1 MMLANKNLTL
11 TAVGLVAALSFA
23 SSNAQALSIDL
34 LPNSNF
40 FAGIGAWTTTYTGV
54 NAPGPTCCSGPFA
67 VTGLG
72 QVTGD
77 FDGYAGGGI
86 DFHESIVLGGGYSA
100 AELSF
105 TYQGDGFYS
114 GADRM
119 LSVVIR
125 DAANTIDQA
134 VLFTTAVPASD
145 FGTSH
150 SIALT
155 GLEVA
160 LNSLTAGAHVFN
172 FTAFIPDNYSGPGN
186 MQLSGISFTADALS
200 VPEPTSLALLAL
212 GLAGFGFGRAKR
224 GN

>member
-1 MMLANKNLTL
+1 MTIINKNLTL

-23 SSNAQALSIDL
+23 SSNVQALSIDL
-34 LPNSNF
+34 LPNSDF
-40 FAGIGAWTTTYTGV
+40 SAGLGAWTTTYTGA
-54 NAPGPTCCSGPFA
+54 NAPGPTCCAGPFH
-67 VTGLG
+67 VTGPG

-77 FDGYAGGGI
+77 FDGFAGGGI
-86 DFHESIVLGGGYSA
+86 DFHESIVLGGGGYSA

-105 TYQGDGFYS
+105 TYQGDGSYF

-125 DAANTIDQA
+125 DATNTIDEA
-134 VLFTTAVPASD
+134 VLFTTAVPSSD

-155 GLEVA
+155 GLQGA

-172 FTAFIPDNYSGPGN
+172 FTAFIPDTYSGPGN
-186 MQLSGISFTADALS
+186 MTLSGISFTADAA
-200 VPEPTSLALLAL
+200 VPEPASLALLAL
-212 GLAGFGFGRAKR
+212 GLVGFGFGRAKR